1 MRELLT
7 NPPFIAALLAVVT
20 AQILKIVFTLIF
32 DRRLE
37 WETMLSTGGMPSSH
51 TATVTALTVS
61 LAMTEGLS
69 SPLVAMTIVFS
80 IVVIYDAVGIRRAAG
95 KHAEVLNEWSRIL
108 SETFEH
114 GFQPEDLKTLLG
126 HTYPQ
131 VIAGIILGSSMGFLV
146 TYLMTPAIQ

>member
-1 MRELLT
+1 MRGLLT
-7 NPPFIAALLAVVT
+7 NPPFVAALLAVTT
-20 AQILKIVFTLIF
+20 AQILKLFFTLIF
-32 DRRLE
+32 DRRLA

-95 KHAEVLNEWSRIL
+95 RHAEVLNEWSRIL

-131 VIAGIILGSSMGFLV
+131 VFAGIVLGSSIGFLV
-146 TYLMTPAIQ
+146 TYLMTSTIQ

>member
-1 MRELLT
+1 MGLLLS
-7 NPPFIAALLAVVT
+7 NPPFVAAFTAVVT
-20 AQILKIVFTLIF
+20 AQILKLIFTLIF
-32 DRRLE
+32 DRRLD
-37 WETMLSTGGMPSSH
+37 WQSMLSTGGMPSSH

-61 LAMTEGLS
+61 LALTEGLS

-131 VIAGIILGSSMGFLV
+131 VIAGMLLGSSIGFLV
-146 TYLMTPAIQ
+146 TYAMVPAIR